1 MNGSTL
7 PSPFAD
13 FIVGVNYMPRE
24 HGCQMW
30 SGWSEAHI
38 KRDFKQ
44 IHELG
49 LNTVRTFLFWHAF
62 QPLPDAISL
71 EAVAKFDKLL
81 EIARLS
87 TQ

>member
-24 HGCQMW
+24 HGYQMW
-30 SGWSEAHI
+30 SDWSEAHI
-38 KRDFKQ
+38 K
-44 IHELG
+44 L
-49 LNTVRTFLFWHAF
+49 WHAF
-62 QPLPDAISL
+62 QPLPDVVSL
-71 EAVAKFDKLL
+71 EVVAKSDKLL

>member
-24 HGCQMW
+24 HSCQMW
-30 SGWSEAHI
+30 SDWSEAHI

-44 IHELG
+44 IHKLG
-49 LNTVRTFLFWHAF
+49 LDTVRTSLFWHAF

-81 EIARLS
+81 ES
-87 TQ
+87 S